1 MRLGHMN
8 SYNWH
13 NSDRTAFHRFEEK
26 SEEMEDQ
33 IQIKI
38 VKTEP
43 EIDQCWDVAFLLRPH
58 LKREN
63 WVAMVTEMMQN
74 ERYFIAGIYHDHRFV
89 AFAGCRFMT
98 SLHTGNIL
106 YIDDLCTLDAYRGQ
120 GFASK
125 LIAYVRKIARM
136 NQLDALVLDTD
147 FTNSSAQKVYLKSG
161 FHLAALH
168 LAADLRGNEVR

>member
-1 MRLGHMN
+1 
-8 SYNWH
+8 
-13 NSDRTAFHRFEEK
+13 
-26 SEEMEDQ
+26 MEDQ

-38 VKTEP
+38 VKTER
-43 EIDQCWDVAFLLRPH
+43 EIDQCWDVASLLRPH

-63 WVAMVTEMMQN
+63 WVRMVTEMMQN
-74 ERYFIAGIYHDHRFV
+74 ERYFIAGIYQDDRFA

-98 SLHTGNIL
+98 SLHTGNII
-106 YIDDLCTLDAYRGQ
+106 YIDDLCTLDAYRGK

-125 LIAYVRKIARM
+125 LIRYVKEIAKM

-161 FHLAALH
+161 FQLAALH
-168 LAADLRGNEVR
+168 LTADLRGSGEN